1 MRFGMGV
8 PKNFVG
14 PRRETRIPMEVGVH
28 ITGHPAL
35 PGTETTF
42 TENVSPHGA
51 RVLSTRR
58 WNAGDRP
65 RRLLPDHS
73 AIRFRCG
80 LGIPGTQ
87 WQLGRRGI
95 SRNLAGRAG
104 LLHES
109 EVRLRSRPRS
119 FR

>member
-1 MRFGMGV
+1 MRFGMGA

-14 PRRETRIPMEVGVH
+14 PRRETRIPMEVGVQ

-58 WNAGDRP
+58 WNPGDRLTISTLTGAF
-65 RRLLPDHS
+65 R
-73 AIRFRCG
+73 AIARVAYCQITPQSGFAVG
-80 LGIPGTQ
+80 LEFLEPSGN
-87 WQLGRRGI
+87 WVVAE
-95 SRNLAGRAG
+95 SRAT
-104 LLHES
+104 
-109 EVRLRSRPRS
+109 
-119 FR
+119 